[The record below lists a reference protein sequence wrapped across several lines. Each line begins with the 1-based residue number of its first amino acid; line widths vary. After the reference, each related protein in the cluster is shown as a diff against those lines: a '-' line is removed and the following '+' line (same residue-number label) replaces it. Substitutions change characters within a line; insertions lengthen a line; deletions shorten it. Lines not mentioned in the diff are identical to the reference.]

1 MPTIAQLIEALPEPD
16 AIDSPPAPALPMPG
30 ASMRPV
36 PVGRLRRIGLLGT
49 LQAKIAAAY
58 LFYWVRGWF
67 KNADERE
74 RLLAD
79 THWRTAAR
87 VLDSMSYLR
96 GATMKV
102 GQTLAN
108 FPDIVPAEF
117 VQTLDRLHFDA
128 PPMHWSLLRDRK

>member
-1 MPTIAQLIEALPEPD
+1 MPTVAQLIEALPEYEEPETTT
-16 AIDSPPAPALPMPG
+16 APSIGNPLAP

-36 PVGRLRRIGLLGT
+36 PVGRIRRIGLLGT

-67 KNADERE
+67 ANADRRE
-74 RLLAD
+74 RMLAE

-87 VLDSMSYLR
+87 VLDAMGYLR

-102 GQTLAN
+102 GQMLGN
-108 FPDIVPAEF
+108 FPDIVP
-117 VQTLDRLHFDA
+117 
-128 PPMHWSLLRDRK
+128 